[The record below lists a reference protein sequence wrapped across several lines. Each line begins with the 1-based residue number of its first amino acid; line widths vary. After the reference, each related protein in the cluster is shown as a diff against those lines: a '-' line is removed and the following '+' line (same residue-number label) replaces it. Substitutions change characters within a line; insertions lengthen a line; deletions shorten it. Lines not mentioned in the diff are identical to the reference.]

1 MKTMHIVWMIALA
14 GAPMLG
20 ASACSTTQMAGQQ
33 MDDARISGRVQRRM
47 LMDRD
52 VKRYDID
59 VDTIDG
65 VVYLRGKVDSKTMRT
80 SAERIARDT
89 AGVKQVKNELKVEG
103 APGEQGSSDLAIRM
117 RVGRRLSM
125 AADVD
130 RMNIDVDV
138 TDGVVTL
145 SGAVHDDKAKE
156 LAEKVTRQTKG
167 VRDVRNELTV
177 NPSDQL
183 FRRDTH
189 PEEKHE
195 GEAAPDPSNG
205 GSSPPSVPPTEPRK
219 ESPE

>member
-1 MKTMHIVWMIALA
+1 MGW
-14 GAPMLG
+14 
-20 ASACSTTQMAGQQ
+20 
-33 MDDARISGRVQRRM
+33 
-47 LMDRD
+47 
-52 VKRYDID
+52 
-59 VDTIDG
+59 
-65 VVYLRGKVDSKTMRT
+65 
-80 SAERIARDT
+80 ERNLDLT
-89 AGVKQVKNELKVEG
+89 
-103 APGEQGSSDLAIRM
+103 DLAIRM

-130 RMNIDVDV
+130 RVNIDVDV

-145 SGAVHDDKAKE
+145 SGAVHDEKAKQ

-189 PEEKHE
+189 PEETHE

-205 GSSPPSVPPTEPRK
+205 GSNPPSVPPTEPRK
-219 ESPE
+219 ESPQ